1 LFTRIRGKG
10 AFLNGNPIKVSLKD
24 ELVNCLLATE
34 TGTKRDKST
43 VDATTNRIKQGIYLN
58 SIAERP
64 VRMPGSCALNL
75 CGISCGRIDLFYET
89 GYGGPWDVAAGIVIV
104 EEAGGRVFYP
114 SGKEFSI
121 LITRI
126 ASSNPLIKDSSTE
139 AFQQS
144 E

>member
-1 LFTRIRGKG
+1 LFTGIRGKG

-43 VDATTNRIKQGIYLN
+43 VDATTNRIN
-58 SIAERP
+58 SLLYKERP

-75 CGISCGRIDLFYET
+75 CGIACGRIDLFYET